1 MQFKIKTPAN
11 NTSGLTPTE
20 LDWLAR
26 FLEES
31 AEEFEDHSCGD
42 FSLPATE
49 ENKAMM
55 AAAFEHQ
62 GDDGYN
68 YTVEEIIAS
77 EDEVNMYDH
86 WVMAYF
92 AHRCK
97 ELATHPEANSPLS
110 QAEHHVIAILLDLIV
125 DWYKEE
131 TEWWPEYVYPATPE
145 NKALFAATFEF
156 EGKPDAAQAAR
167 EATDEVDISDLPIH
181 KYLADK
187 CKALSGS
194 VG

>member
-1 MQFKIKTPAN
+1 MQFNTPAN

-31 AEEFEDHSCGD
+31 AEEFDQHGCND
-42 FSLPATE
+42 FELPATE
-49 ENKAMM
+49 ENKAII

-68 YTVEEIIAS
+68 FTVDEIMAS
-77 EDEVNMYDH
+77 EGQVYMYDH
-86 WVMAYF
+86 WVMTYF

-97 ELATHPEANSPLS
+97 ELATRPDANPPLS
-110 QAEHHVIAILLDLIV
+110 PAEHRVIAILLDLIV

-145 NKALFAATFEF
+145 DKALFAATFEL
-156 EGKPDAAQAAR
+156 EGKPDAAQAAL
-167 EATDEVDISDLPIH
+167 EGTDEVDISDLPIH